1 MIALALQC
9 AAIALLAAFITGAV
23 WRYALHRLLDLPNA
37 RSSHRT
43 PTPRGGGLAIVA
55 AFSLALLYL
64 YFSKALPFELLMALA
79 ALLPLAAIGFLDDHG
94 HVPARWR
101 FLLQMSAA
109 AWALFWMGGF
119 SAVALAGQ
127 TVDLGWA
134 GNVLGALFIVW
145 LLNLFNFMDG
155 IDGIAGVETI
165 TMSTSAAVLMG
176 GAGEGAWPGA
186 PQAALVLAAATAGF
200 LVWNWPPARIFMGDV
215 GSGMLGYVLA
225 VLALWTAGR
234 HELSLAVWLILGG
247 VFLVDAT
254 LTLWVR
260 VLRGE
265 RWYEAHR
272 RHAYQHA
279 SQRWASHKRVSVAVL
294 TINLVWLLPLALA
307 AVLWPRWE
315 LIYLAAAYAPL
326 VVLAFTLGAGK
337 SS

>member
-1 MIALALQC
+1 
-9 AAIALLAAFITGAV
+9 
-23 WRYALHRLLDLPNA
+23 
-37 RSSHRT
+37 
-43 PTPRGGGLAIVA
+43 
-55 AFSLALLYL
+55 
-64 YFSKALPFELLMALA
+64 MALA

-101 FLLQMSAA
+101 FLLHLSAA

-119 SAVALAGQ
+119 SAVTLAGQ
-127 TVDLGWA
+127 MVELGWA

-165 TMSTSAAVLMG
+165 TISTSAAVLMG
-176 GAGEGAWPGA
+176 VAVEGTWLGAA
-186 PQAALVLAAATAGF
+186 QAALALAAATAGF

-215 GSGMLGYVLA
+215 GSGVLGFVLA

-254 LTLWVR
+254 QTLWVR

-272 RHAYQHA
+272 SHAYQHA
-279 SQRWASHKRVSVAVL
+279 AQRWASHKLVSLVVL
-294 TINLVWLLPLALA
+294 AINLVWLLPLALA